1 MAVPGDNFKKGDAN
15 LWWRSSLDAEGRMFG
30 YILVVDDVMTN
41 AILLEARLVAA
52 GLNVITAFSGSDCLA
67 KVEQQIPDLILL
79 DVMMPGMDGFEV
91 CRRIKGNPKTAHIP
105 VVMVSALDHSAARMA
120 GKEAGADDFLTKPV
134 TEAILSSCV
143 QKFSRARG
151 TSIG

>member
-1 MAVPGDNFKKGDAN
+1 M
-15 LWWRSSLDAEGRMFG
+15 SG

-41 AILLEARLVAA
+41 AMLLEARLITV
-52 GLNVITAFSGSDCLA
+52 GFDVITAFSGPDCLA

-91 CRRIKGNPKTAHIP
+91 CRRIKADPKTAHVP
-105 VVMVSALDHSAARMA
+105 VVMVSDLDNSAARIA

-134 TEAILSSCV
+134 TEAVLISCI
-143 QKFSRARG
+143 QKFSGGAPG
-151 TSIG
+151 ASIG